1 MTTSTS
7 IDTPLDLN
15 YAPQSYF
22 FPMGLDK
29 YLLATVK
36 GTQRR
41 NEVERL
47 IAEGRIL
54 DIEDWL
60 AHSALDGSTRELI
73 GSFHPKFMG
82 GEYLPN
88 LGTGEVE
95 IARIELA
102 SVTSDVISIRA
113 KQRSGR
119 IYYSIQDEYE
129 TNFKIKPAWSKQPL
143 TLNQIIGLI
152 ETATDKD
159 YGEQSLGLRALDD
172 GYHQF
177 DFNLETCRTFTRVTS
192 AFYLELEVYYSQA
205 IEAWYQQCVCE
216 LEVDEE
222 DDDD

>member
-1 MTTSTS
+1 MTSSTS
-7 IDTPLDLN
+7 KDTPIDIN

-29 YLLATVK
+29 FLLATVK
-36 GTQRR
+36 GTERR

-60 AHSALDGSTRELI
+60 AHSAIDESTRKLI
-73 GSFHPKFMG
+73 GSFHPRFMG

-88 LGTGEVE
+88 LGAGEVE

-143 TLNQIIGLI
+143 TLNQIIDLV

-159 YGEQSLGLRALDD
+159 YGEQSLGLRALDE
-172 GYHQF
+172 GYRQF
-177 DFNLETCRTFTRVTS
+177 DFNLEDCRTFTRITS
-192 AFYLELEVYYSQA
+192 AFYPGLESYYKQA
-205 IEAWYQQCVCE
+205 IETWYLKCVSE
-216 LEVDEE
+216 LEVDEDE
-222 DDDD
+222 

>member
-15 YAPQSYF
+15 YAPKSYF
-22 FPMGLDK
+22 FLMGLDK

-60 AHSALDGSTRELI
+60 AHSALDGSARELI

-82 GEYLPN
+82 GEYLPH
-88 LGTGEVE
+88 LGTGEVQ

-113 KQRSGR
+113 KQLSGR
-119 IYYSIQDEYE
+119 IYYSIQDEYK
-129 TNFKIKPAWSKQPL
+129 THFKIKPAWSNQPL
-143 TLNQIIGLI
+143 TLNQIIDLI
-152 ETATDKD
+152 ETARDKE

-172 GYHQF
+172 GYRQF
-177 DFNLETCRTFTRVTS
+177 DSNLEDCRTFTRVTS
-192 AFYLELEVYYSQA
+192 AFYSELESYYKQA
-205 IEAWYQQCVCE
+205 IEAWYLNCIG
-216 LEVDEE
+216 
-222 DDDD
+222 

>member
-1 MTTSTS
+1 
-7 IDTPLDLN
+7 
-15 YAPQSYF
+15 
-22 FPMGLDK
+22 MGLDK

-36 GTQRR
+36 GTERR

-47 IAEGRIL
+47 IAAGRIL

-60 AHSALDGSTRELI
+60 AHSALNESTRELI
-73 GSFHPKFMG
+73 GSFHPRFMG

-88 LGTGEVE
+88 LGVGEVE

-129 TNFKIKPAWSKQPL
+129 TNFKIKPTWSKQPL
-143 TLNQIIGLI
+143 TLNQIIDLI

-159 YGEQSLGLRALDD
+159 YGEQSLGLRALDE
-172 GYHQF
+172 GYRHF
-177 DFNLETCRTFTRVTS
+177 DFNLEDCRTFTRITS
-192 AFYLELEVYYSQA
+192 AFYLGLESYYKQA
-205 IEAWYQQCVCE
+205 IESWYLKCVSE
-216 LEVDEE
+216 LEIDEGVK
-222 DDDD
+222 

>member
-1 MTTSTS
+1 MTSSTL
-7 IDTPLDLN
+7 IDTPIDIN

-29 YLLATVK
+29 FLLATVK
-36 GTQRR
+36 GAERR

-60 AHSALDGSTRELI
+60 AHSALDESTRKLI
-73 GSFHPKFMG
+73 GSFHPRFMG

-88 LGTGEVE
+88 LGAGEVE

-102 SVTSDVISIRA
+102 SVTSDVKSIRA

-129 TNFKIKPAWSKQPL
+129 TNFKIKPAWSKKPL
-143 TLNQIIGLI
+143 TLNQIIELV

-159 YGEQSLGLRALDD
+159 YGDQSLGLRAIDE
-172 GYHQF
+172 GYRQF
-177 DFNLETCRTFTRVTS
+177 DFNLEECRTFTRITS
-192 AFYLELEVYYSQA
+192 AFYPALESYYEQA
-205 IEAWYQQCVCE
+205 IEAWYQQCINE
-216 LEVDEE
+216 LEVDDYDE
-222 DDDD
+222 